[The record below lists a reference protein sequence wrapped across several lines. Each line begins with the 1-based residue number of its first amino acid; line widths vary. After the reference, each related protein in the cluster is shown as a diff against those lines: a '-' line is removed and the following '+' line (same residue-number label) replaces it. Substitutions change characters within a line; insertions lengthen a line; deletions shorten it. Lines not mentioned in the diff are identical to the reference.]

1 MAPGE
6 AVLALTTLAAAAI
19 TTVFSTLKVV
29 VGQTVGVGV
38 AGAMAAFPGLTSASG
53 SAHKGAFAFLTF
65 TLGKE
70 GALGGGGAA
79 TRGLGGDQPFRAA
92 PDTTRCG
99 KRIQLKIVVAGA
111 HFALV
116 VAKLTRLT
124 VKVGGAV

>member
-6 AVLALTTLAAAAI
+6 AVLALTTLAAAI
-19 TTVFSTLKVV
+19 SNVFSTLKVV

-38 AGAMAAFPGLTSASG
+38 AGAMAALPGLTSASG
-53 SAHKGAFAFLTF
+53 AHKGAFAFLTF

-92 PDTTRCG
+92 SDTTRCG
-99 KRIQLKIVVAGA
+99 KRIQLKVVVASA

-116 VAKLTRLT
+116 IAKLTRLT
-124 VKVGGAV
+124 VKVGDAV